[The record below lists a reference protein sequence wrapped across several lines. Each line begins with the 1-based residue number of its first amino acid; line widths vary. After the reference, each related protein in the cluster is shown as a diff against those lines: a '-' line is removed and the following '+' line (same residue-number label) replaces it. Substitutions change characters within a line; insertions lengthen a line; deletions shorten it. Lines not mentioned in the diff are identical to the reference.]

1 MSTILKRMFKS
12 YDYSLLV
19 VYMLLGIF
27 GVVMVYSAG
36 MVYAVEVL
44 DQSADFFYNAQRR
57 NLLIGLIGFA
67 VMALIPYKLYR
78 EKIMMILILVLMFS
92 LLLLVQLFGA
102 NINNAQSWLQLGSF
116 QLQPS
121 EFAKLGIIVYLSAIY
136 AKKYTYIN
144 EFNRGVMPPLTVLV
158 ATCFLVAMEPDF
170 GTAAI
175 IFVIGMS
182 VIISSGMKFKNM
194 LKLAGIGGALAA
206 FFSLILFV
214 FKRDAF
220 QRIFSE
226 ERIGR
231 FAAYTDPFAHINDNG
246 WQLVGSYYAIG
257 NGGLWGSGL
266 GQSVQKLGYLPE
278 PHTDFIMAIIS
289 EELGIAGVGF
299 VLLGLA
305 YIVLKGIF
313 IGIKSKDRF
322 GKMLAIGIASMIGIQ
337 AFINLGG
344 MSGVIPIT
352 GVPLPFISYGGS
364 SLILL
369 SLAMGL
375 LLNVSMFVKYEDR
388 YANDKTKEAV
398 EKPVQ
403 FSQTTQKQQRKANRG
418 Y

>member
-1 MSTILKRMFKS
+1 MSTILKRMFKT
-12 YDYSLLV
+12 YDYSLLIA
-19 VYMLLGIF
+19 YSLLGIF

-36 MVYAVEVL
+36 MVYAVEVM
-44 DQSADFFYNAQRR
+44 DQDPNFFYTLQLR
-57 NLLIGLIGFA
+57 NLIIGFIGFS

-78 EKIMMILILVLMFS
+78 EKTMMIVILTLMFT
-92 LLLLVQLFGA
+92 LLLAVQVFGT
-102 NINNAQSWLQLGSF
+102 NVNNAQSWLQIGSF

-136 AKKYTYIN
+136 AKKYSYIDQ
-144 EFNRGVMPPLTVLV
+144 FNRGVMPPLTILI
-158 ATCFLVAMEPDF
+158 ATCFLVALEPDF

-175 IFVIGMS
+175 IFLIGMS
-182 VIISSGMKFKNM
+182 VIVSSGMQFKSM
-194 LKLAGIGGALAA
+194 LKLAGIGAGLMV
-206 FFSLILFV
+206 FFSGLLFL
-214 FKRDAF
+214 FKRDGF
-220 QRIFSE
+220 YRIFSE
-226 ERIGR
+226 ERLGR
-231 FAAYTDPFAHINDNG
+231 IAAYTDPFAHISDNG

-266 GQSVQKLGYLPE
+266 GQSIQKLGYLPE
-278 PHTDFIMAIIS
+278 PHTDFIMAIIA

-305 YIVLKGIF
+305 YIVLRGIF
-313 IGIKSKDRF
+313 IGIRSKDRF
-322 GKMLAIGIASMIGIQ
+322 GKMLAIGISSMIGIQ
-337 AFINLGG
+337 TFINLGG

-369 SLAMGL
+369 SLSMGV

-388 YANDKTKEAV
+388 YRNEESDPARAANVKIKET
-398 EKPVQ
+398 PQ
-403 FSQTTQKQQRKANRG
+403 YQQRKTNRG

>member
-1 MSTILKRMFKS
+1 MLKRMFKS

-19 VYMLLGIF
+19 VYVLLGIF

-57 NLLIGLIGFA
+57 NLILGFIGFA

-78 EKIMMILILVLMFS
+78 EKVMMILILVLMFS
-92 LLLLVQLFGA
+92 LLILVQLFGA

-214 FKRDAF
+214 FKRDGF

-388 YANDKTKEAV
+388 YANDKTKEAA

-403 FSQTTQKQQRKANRG
+403 FNQTAPNQHRKANRG

>member
-1 MSTILKRMFKS
+1 MLKRMFKS

>member
-1 MSTILKRMFKS
+1 
-12 YDYSLLV
+12 
-19 VYMLLGIF
+19 
-27 GVVMVYSAG
+27 MVYSAG

-57 NLLIGLIGFA
+57 NLIIGLIGFT
-67 VMALIPYKLYR
+67 VMALIPYKLYK
-78 EKIMMILILVLMFS
+78 EKFMMILILLLMFS
-92 LLLLVQLFGA
+92 LLLMVQLFGA

-182 VIISSGMKFKNM
+182 VIISSGMKFGNM

-206 FFSLILFV
+206 FFSLILFI
-214 FKRDAF
+214 FRRSSF
-220 QRIFSE
+220 ESIFSE

-266 GQSVQKLGYLPE
+266 GQSIQKLGYLPE

-299 VLLGLA
+299 VLLGLS

-337 AFINLGG
+337 SFINLGG

-375 LLNVSMFVKYEDR
+375 LLNVSMFVKYEDK
-388 YANDKTKEAV
+388 YVNEKNKEAV
-398 EKPVQ
+398 EKPVYY
-403 FSQTTQKQQRKANRG
+403 SQTGTKQHKRAYRG
-418 Y
+418 

>member
-1 MSTILKRMFKS
+1 MFKS

-19 VYMLLGIF
+19 TYILLGIF

-44 DQSADFFYNAQRR
+44 DQSANHFYKLQLR
-57 NLLIGLIGFA
+57 NLIIGFIGFSI
-67 VMALIPYKLYR
+67 MALIPYKLYR
-78 EKIMMILILVLMFS
+78 EKPMMILILGLMFS
-92 LLLLVQLFGA
+92 MLFLVQIFGTV
-102 NINNAQSWLQLGSF
+102 INNAQSWLQLGSF

-136 AKKYTYIN
+136 AKKYSYID
-144 EFNRGVMPPLTVLV
+144 ELNRGVMPPLTILI
-158 ATCFLVAMEPDF
+158 ATCFMVALEPDF

-175 IFVIGMS
+175 IFLIGLS
-182 VIISSGMKFKNM
+182 VIVSSGMKFKSM
-194 LKLAGIGGALAA
+194 IKLGGIGGLIGL
-206 FFSLILFV
+206 FFSGLLFL
-214 FKRDAF
+214 FNREGF
-220 QRIFSE
+220 SSIFSE
-226 ERIGR
+226 ERLGR
-231 FAAYTDPFAHINDNG
+231 IAAYTDPFAHISDNG

-266 GQSVQKLGYLPE
+266 GQSIQKLGYLPE
-278 PHTDFIMAIIS
+278 PHTDFIMAIIA
-289 EELGIAGVGF
+289 EELGILGVGF
-299 VLLGLA
+299 ILLGLA

-322 GKMLAIGIASMIGIQ
+322 GKMLAIGISSMIGIQ
-337 AFINLGG
+337 TFINLGG

-369 SLAMGL
+369 SLSMGL
-375 LLNVSMFVKYEDR
+375 LLNVSMFVKYEER
-388 YANDKTKEAV
+388 YRNGEKEPTRNVPPRVQETPRYQVRKT
-398 EKPVQ
+398 
-403 FSQTTQKQQRKANRG
+403 NRG